1 NPRSA
6 IVRRE
11 LTLYS
16 LNAAENSGPLKQRR
30 FPEDYRRD
38 SKQCARSSISIAIHT
53 QSCARAN
60 ASRQS
65 TLWPG
70 SHRSAL

>member
-1 NPRSA
+1 M
-6 IVRRE
+6 
-11 LTLYS
+11 LYS
-16 LNAAENSGPLKQRR
+16 LNAAENLGPIKQRR
-30 FPEDYRRD
+30 FPEDYQRD

-60 ASRQS
+60 TSHHS

-70 SHRSAL
+70 SHRLAL